1 MLRLSPVSTGSRRDM
16 ERNRWETAIRC
27 LEVAVHPTTREDEVI
42 AAVNGFRRTADG
54 VPLSQ
59 VCVEFACG
67 GVPVAELAAM
77 KESLERL
84 NRENRELRRRL
95 AVEEA
100 AQEEAADR
108 LDKAHRRIFE
118 LTEETAAAKRQAEAG
133 EREFADFR
141 AAYASA
147 LEGAHDLRGLA
158 DEARRAIADKT
169 PAPPRPFS
177 AFLAEARLAADR
189 AASLAGAGNGSGR
202 RPSTGDKADQPRTV

>member
-1 MLRLSPVSTGSRRDM
+1 M

-27 LEVAVHPTTREDEVI
+27 LEIAVHPTTRDDEVI

-100 AQEEAADR
+100 TQEDAAER

-118 LTEETAAAKRQAEAG
+118 LTEETAAAKRQAEAA

-141 AAYASA
+141 ATYSGA
-147 LEGAHDLRGLA
+147 LEGAHDLRRLV
-158 DEARRAIADKT
+158 DEARRAVADKT
-169 PAPPRPFS
+169 PAPPPRPFS

-189 AASLAGAGNGSGR
+189 AASFAGAGNGSGR
-202 RPSTGDKADQPRTV
+202 RPSAGDKADRPWTA